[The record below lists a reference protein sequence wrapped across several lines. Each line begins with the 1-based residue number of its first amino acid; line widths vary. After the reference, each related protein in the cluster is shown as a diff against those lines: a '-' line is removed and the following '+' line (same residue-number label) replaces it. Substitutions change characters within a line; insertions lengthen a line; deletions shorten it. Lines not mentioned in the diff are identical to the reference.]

1 MILYYTGTGNS
12 AYTAKRIAGAVGVEA
27 LDLFERLR
35 DNDTSPL
42 ESQKPWVIVTP
53 TYAWRI
59 PRIVRDWLDKTEL
72 RGSRDIYFVMTC
84 GSEIGNAGS
93 YIEKWCRSKGFVFKG
108 CAEVV
113 MPENYIVM
121 FKAPSPKDEAEIIV
135 RANGT
140 IDSIAADIKS
150 GKSFAKPPVKLAD
163 RVSSGIV
170 NRAFYPMF
178 VKAKKFRAGN
188 ACIGC
193 GKCAALCPTKN
204 IRIDGG
210 RPVWGDS
217 CTHCMACIC
226 RCPTQAIEYGRHT
239 VGLRRYYLD
248 SEEQST

>member
-1 MILYYTGTGNS
+1 MIVYYTGTGNS
-12 AYTAKRIAGAVGVEA
+12 RYVAQRFAAALGDDLITANEYIK
-27 LDLFERLR
+27 
-35 DNDTSPL
+35 NDTPADLHSDR
-42 ESQKPWVIVTP
+42 PWVFVSP
-53 TYAWRI
+53 TYGWQI
-59 PRIVRDWLDKTEL
+59 PRIFADFL
-72 RGSRDIYFVMTC
+72 RRGRFTGSRKAYFVMTC